1 MLNIGLKTALQDS
14 DFRKSDFFPSN
25 PPLMG
30 DEDSKKFILEVF
42 QVHQQYKKLLYGRV
56 FKVGETCEK
65 IFSYASASQL
75 AKYSLVNKEWNDRV
89 EKFMDHMWK
98 AIKNHHTML
107 LQEMSQ
113 IEKLVD
119 RTSTKFSKLS
129 KHISPSTQNN
139 VSLKDT
145 PITVENV
152 KKITYDNA
160 LRIIWKERLRG
171 KLIELQVEK
180 PEANASAQDVRAFLK
195 ECGALKQ
202 IEKLDVSDSELA
214 VIPPELGLLEGLTQL
229 MMGQNRI
236 EKIENLGNLLNLIE
250 LDLHNNRIGKIDNLG
265 NPSNLTKLDLRNNR
279 IGEIKNLGNL
289 SNLTELY
296 LSDNSIGEI
305 KNLGNLSNLTELY
318 LSDNSIG
325 EIKNLDKLTRLAS
338 LDLSKNKIRK
348 VERLDKLSALTKLSL
363 SFSDTPF
370 GVVEE
375 LNCPALKELDMQFN
389 PAIFVIRKLNCPL
402 LTNLMLTDTAI
413 HEIGDLNCPALI
425 EFRVSCYPTPMLISN
440 DSLQILKKSSND
452 GWIDHFEKQK
462 SYKCRSPLAKL
473 YQGIITEIPKDKLK
487 EIFNSLK
494 PKDKQLILEIV
505 TSESEQST
513 YGSCQSSAM
522 MSLQMIEQ
530 TKSFKWRHFRS
541 AVRTAI
547 VKKYIDLSIEEQDK
561 VLIKRDQIKLLEYGE
576 DEDTYV
582 GILANIPL
590 LADALEECGY

>member
-1 MLNIGLKTALQDS
+1 MLNISLKTALQDS
-14 DFRKSDFFPSN
+14 DFRKSDFFPIN

-89 EKFMDHMWK
+89 KKFMDHMWK
-98 AIKNHHTML
+98 AIKNHNTML

-160 LRIIWKERLRG
+160 LRIIWKARLRG

-229 MMGQNRI
+229 FMS
-236 EKIENLGNLLNLIE
+236 
-250 LDLHNNRIGKIDNLG
+250 HNRIGKIENLD
-265 NPSNLTKLDLRNNR
+265 SLLNLTTLNLNGNT
-279 IGEIKNLGNL
+279 IVQIENLGNL
-289 SNLTELY
+289 SNLTTLNLEY
-296 LSDNSIGEI
+296 NRIVQIE
-305 KNLGNLSNLTELY
+305 NLGNLSNLIRLY
-318 LSDNSIG
+318 LRGNRVGQI
-325 EIKNLDKLTRLAS
+325 ENLDKLTRLAS
-338 LDLSKNKIRK
+338 LDLACNKIRK
-348 VERLDKLSALTKLSL
+348 VERLDKLSALSKLCL
-363 SFSDTPF
+363 SFNDAPF

-375 LNCPALKELDMQFN
+375 LNCPALKELDMQYNSQYN
-389 PAIFVIRKLNCPL
+389 PAILVIRKLNCPL
-402 LTNLMLTDTAI
+402 LTNLILTSTLI

-425 EFRVSCYPTPMLISN
+425 EFRISWYPTPMLISN

-452 GWIDHFEKQK
+452 GWIGHFEKQK
-462 SYKCRSPLAKL
+462 SYKCCSPLAKL
-473 YQGIITEIPKDKLK
+473 YQGIMTKVPKDKLK

-513 YGSCQSSAM
+513 YGSYQSSAM

-530 TKSFKWRHFRS
+530 TKAFKWRHFRS
-541 AVRTAI
+541 AVMKAI
-547 VKKYIDLSIEEQDK
+547 IKKYSDLSIKKQDE
-561 VLIKRDQIKLLEYGE
+561 VWSMLNQIKILEYGE
-576 DEDTYV
+576 GAYV
-582 GILANIPL
+582 EIFANIPL
-590 LADALEECGY
+590 LADALEECGV